1 MPKYISSQLSRL
13 IRARAYAEGNLGVAK
28 RELEKLRPTLQRLL
42 KARRE
47 GQREVEKLNNEI
59 KVLAPDLDTSKIQPR
74 RNIRRRTWKYG
85 EFTNFL
91 LWYMN
96 ERIGTEVVTTE
107 LIAVTAKHFQIPL
120 VPYANYDFHRRRVAR
135 ILSEW
140 VAGGLVERLHVPDG
154 REEGRW
160 RLLSPVAVQPRDRF
174 NAREE

>member
-1 MPKYISSQLSRL
+1 MDQRS
-13 IRARAYAEGNLGVAK
+13 
-28 RELEKLRPTLQRLL
+28 TLQRLL

-59 KVLAPDLDTSKIQPR
+59 KALAPALDTSEIQPR

-96 ERIGTEVVTTE
+96 EKNGTEVVTTG

-120 VPYANYDFHRRRVAR
+120 VPYANYDFQRKRVAR
-135 ILSEW
+135 TLSEW
-140 VAGGLVERLHVPDG
+140 VSDGLVERLHMPDG
-154 REEGRW
+154 REEGR
-160 RLLSPVAVQPRDRF
+160 
-174 NAREE
+174 